1 LTVFRSARAGGQGG
15 EVLIDRIH
23 ETRMAPE
30 MIGVVR
36 DNGLDELCDA
46 TASEELLQMIGWGG
60 L

>member
-1 LTVFRSARAGGQGG
+1 
-15 EVLIDRIH
+15 
-23 ETRMAPE
+23 MAPE